1 MKWRVVLLMALGV
14 VWIAGCN
21 SGGSQLIITPPAT
34 PTATVTSTPA
44 TAMPS
49 STPTAMATPTPTV
62 MATPT
67 PTATPSPPGRATN
80 LLTNGFETL
89 D

>member
-34 PTATVTSTPA
+34 PTATA
-44 TAMPS
+44 TR
-49 STPTAMATPTPTV
+49 TPTV
-62 MATPT
+62 
-67 PTATPSPPGRATN
+67 TPSPPGRATN